1 MFSRN
6 RFNGQHGASV
16 APKGGTKAKVHP
28 PKKRAPN
35 PRVALVIRGKI
46 HRLLQG
52 SADHHVP
59 DSHLYYAG
67 IEEEEGETQADRKEH
82 RSVYPKVSPRAETYS
97 PKVSNG
103 KGIASGP
110 PCVGEVE
117 LNREGC
123 IRIPCTLQHKSCRS
137 PANVKRISFE
147 GGIRAV
153 PEHMRPPVHYSPVG
167 PDMNG
172 TKFAASTRSDF
183 ASPRIRPKRPYS
195 TGDCVDY
202 NFNRGIPSTLL
213 EEDEDQ
219 EEESSAIIEHI
230 LKELRGI
237 NKIQE
242 EISDLRDY
250 LTSVRGSVEEV
261 SSCVDAV
268 LLEIEGIRSSNKV
281 GSGIGCKDGPS
292 PRRRPASAYG
302 SLGSAMS
309 KSDSKH
315 HSIHGE
321 LMLPREEESVLS
333 PGAESVDHQEL
344 EEMEDTSDHSSDI
357 PVGAIARKLSFGYL
371 ERQDGQDCPSTS
383 SLSSGHSFKSESDLE
398 RPSSSHG
405 RKQHRPDDG
414 EEHWT
419 NTGPPHSWG
428 HRESAYLR
436 DTCMRQHEVESPL
449 HHYSGAEYGTS
460 GQCSTAS
467 SEHLSVRSGKHYN
480 SPASTSSREDWQSR
494 RRRPQT
500 QSGIHIPSDTNHENT
515 VGYECSA
522 DFSYPQS
529 SGYHSIDGPDRE
541 VVEFEY
547 GQSNELG
554 YTTDCQIESYQ
565 ETYLAYE
572 KSSTVTW
579 TEASLCTT
587 VADGPFIQESEAS
600 NQRAENR
607 LPLPGSAD
615 LQASGFNVKRISKAV
630 FDFSSALRGALRK
643 LEVPAAQYS
652 GEETDFEIS
661 MPSDLPTDELP
672 SKTSCYEAQFGQTS
686 DQTPKCVLDS
696 SNTAGELS
704 KNSSLG
710 KLDHSSVEP
719 VLEETNNSLTLDFED
734 TCQHPPCSDK
744 VPPFP
749 EELLVCPDLI
759 SSSTAT
765 LPPPDGLIEQTAED
779 PAHGSADLSGKAQIS
794 QCTTADSFS
803 ISLSVD
809 ETAALMEQGETDVQ
823 LPQHPP
829 TEGKL
834 DGDADEPPMEISQ
847 MDERRL
853 KCLRSFQ
860 QILREKRESRRNLS
874 SMTMSTFSQDDFEP
888 GSHNRM
894 LFIHFH
900 FITGEVRDALNI
912 LYFFPLFTL

>member
-6 RFNGQHGASV
+6 RFNGQHGAGVPS
-16 APKGGTKAKVHP
+16 KGGTKAKVHP

-67 IEEEEGETQADRKEH
+67 IEEEEVETQEGGKEH
-82 RSVYPKVSPRAETYS
+82 RSVYPKVIPRAETYS

-103 KGIASGP
+103 KGVASGP

-147 GGIRAV
+147 GGVQAV
-153 PEHMRPPVHYSPVG
+153 PEHIRPPMHYSPIG

-172 TKFAASTRSDF
+172 TKFAGSTRSEF

-213 EEDEDQ
+213 EEDEDK

-250 LTSVRGSVEEV
+250 LSSVRGSVEEV

-268 LLEIEGIRSSNKV
+268 LLEIEGIRSSNKAGSGV
-281 GSGIGCKDGPS
+281 GSKDGPP

-315 HSIHGE
+315 HSIHKE
-321 LMLPREEESVLS
+321 LVLPRAEESAVS
-333 PGAESVDHQEL
+333 PGAESVDHEEL
-344 EEMEDTSDHSSDI
+344 EEPEDASDHSSDI
-357 PVGAIARKLSFGYL
+357 PVGTLARKLSFGYL

-383 SLSSGHSFKSESDLE
+383 SLSSGHSSKSESDLE

-405 RKQHRPDDG
+405 RKQQRPDDR
-414 EEHWT
+414 EDHWT
-419 NTGPPHSWG
+419 NSAPPHSATGHSVW

-436 DTCMRQHEVESPL
+436 NTCMGEHEAESSL
-449 HHYSGAEYGTS
+449 CCEGAGSWDHYSGAEYGTS
-460 GQCSTAS
+460 GQCATGS

-494 RRRPQT
+494 RRRSQT

-515 VGYECSA
+515 VGYECTA

-529 SGYHSIDGPDRE
+529 SGYHSIDGPERE
-541 VVEFEY
+541 VEEFDY
-547 GQSNELG
+547 DQLNELS
-554 YTTDCQIESYQ
+554 YTTDCQVESYQ

-572 KSSTVTW
+572 KASAATW
-579 TEASLCTT
+579 TEAPLSTT
-587 VADGPFIQESEAS
+587 VADVDRPSVAN
-600 NQRAENR
+600 NQSSENR
-607 LPLPGSAD
+607 LPLSGSAD
-615 LQASGFNVKRISKAV
+615 LQGSGFNVKRISRAV
-630 FDFSSALRGALRK
+630 LDFSSALRGALRK
-643 LEVPAAQYS
+643 LEAPAAQYP

-672 SKTSCYEAQFGQTS
+672 SKTSFYGAQFEQSS
-686 DQTPKCVLDS
+686 DKTPKGDLVH
-696 SNTAGELS
+696 SNAAGELTR
-704 KNSSLG
+704 NNSLG
-710 KLDHSSVEP
+710 KSDNFSVES
-719 VLEETNNSLTLDFED
+719 VLEETNNSLALDLDD
-734 TCQHPPCSDK
+734 TCQHPPCLYK
-744 VPPFP
+744 VSPCP
-749 EELLVCPDLI
+749 EELTVCPERI
-759 SSSTAT
+759 SSSTAI
-765 LPPPDGLIEQTAED
+765 LPPPDGLTEQPAED
-779 PAHGSADLSGKAQIS
+779 PADSSAELSVNAQVS
-794 QCTTADSFS
+794 QCTIADSFS
-803 ISLSVD
+803 ASLSVD
-809 ETAALMEQGETDVQ
+809 ETAPMTVQGETEVQ
-823 LPQHPP
+823 LPQHLHTDN
-829 TEGKL
+829 TEAQKGKL
-834 DGDADEPPMEISQ
+834 EGDAIEPPKEISQ

-853 KCLRSFQ
+853 KCLRTFQ

-874 SMTMSTFSQDDFEP
+874 SMTMSTFSQDDFEA
-888 GSHNRM
+888 GS
-894 LFIHFH
+894 L
-900 FITGEVRDALNI
+900 
-912 LYFFPLFTL
+912 